1 METPVSDPLRLIG
14 PSTEGAAGL
23 QRAARP
29 APRIDPSAPTFKDV
43 LMANIKEVNKL
54 QQDTTRAVEDLH
66 TGRRTDVEGVAIA
79 MQKADT
85 AFKMLQA
92 VRNKV
97 VAAYE
102 EIQQMRI

>member
-1 METPVSDPLRLIG
+1 MSDPLRLIG

-23 QRAARP
+23 QRTARP
-29 APRIDPSAPTFKDV
+29 APRIDPNAPTFKDV

>member
-1 METPVSDPLRLIG
+1 MSSDPLRLIG
-14 PSTEGAAGL
+14 PGTEGAAVNRAG
-23 QRAARP
+23 RAA
-29 APRIDPSAPTFKDV
+29 PRLDPSAPSFKDV
-43 LMANIKEVNKL
+43 LLANINEVNRL
-54 QQDTTRAVEDLH
+54 EQDTTRAVEDLH
-66 TGRRTDVEGVAIA
+66 TGRRSDVEGVAIA

-102 EIQQMRI
+102 EIQQMRV

>member
-1 METPVSDPLRLIG
+1 VSDPLRLIG
-14 PSTEGAAGL
+14 PGNGTDAASAVG
-23 QRAARP
+23 RGARP
-29 APRIDPSAPTFKDV
+29 SGPRALEPGAPSFKDV

-66 TGRRTDVEGVAIA
+66 SGRRTDVEGVAIA

-102 EIQQMRI
+102 EIQQMRV

>member
-1 METPVSDPLRLIG
+1 LSDPLRLIG
-14 PSTEGAAGL
+14 PGTESIAGS
-23 QRAARP
+23 QRAARVARP
-29 APRIDPSAPTFKDV
+29 LDPGAPSFKDV
-43 LMANIKEVNKL
+43 LMANIKEVNRL
-54 QQDTTRAVEDLH
+54 EQDTTRAVEDLH

>member
-1 METPVSDPLRLIG
+1 VSSDPLRLIG
-14 PSTEGAAGL
+14 PGTEGVTSLNRAG
-23 QRAARP
+23 RG
-29 APRIDPSAPTFKDV
+29 APRLDPCAPSFKDV
-43 LMANIKEVNKL
+43 LLANINEVNKL
-54 QQDTTRAVEDLH
+54 EQDTTRAVEDLH
-66 TGRRTDVEGVAIA
+66 TGRRSDVEGVAIA

-102 EIQQMRI
+102 EIQQMRV

>member
-1 METPVSDPLRLIG
+1 MSDPLRLIG
-14 PSTEGAAGL
+14 PGTEAAGV
-23 QRAARP
+23 RP
-29 APRIDPSAPTFKDV
+29 ARGASPRPLEPGAPSFKDV

-66 TGRRTDVEGVAIA
+66 AGRRTDVEGVAIA

-102 EIQQMRI
+102 EIQQMRV

>member
-1 METPVSDPLRLIG
+1 MSDPLRLIG
-14 PSTEGAAGL
+14 PGTEGASIA
-23 QRAARP
+23 QRASRP
-29 APRIDPSAPTFKDV
+29 APRIDPSAPSFKDV

-54 QQDTTRAVEDLH
+54 EQDTTRAVEDLH